1 MKANRL
7 RLEKKF
13 DVIERAGGIKLPHMK
28 SGSGISFTY
37 WERLNVIFSLPA
49 FLFGFVYYIYHGLWK
64 KSLILVAFCL
74 ASIELLDIIFIR
86 YPSIYELWYGFS
98 YLITPMVFA
107 LRANG
112 DLYTEYRLNK
122 NVNNSLWSDAMHR
135 LTRNKAAMLG
145 ACILILL
152 ITLAALAPWIAPYS
166 YSYQDLNLGA
176 SPPSADHLLGTDVL
190 GRDLLSRILYGARIS
205 LLVGFVA
212 TGVALVIG
220 VSWGIIAGYA
230 GGKVDS
236 IMMRIVDVLYG
247 LPFIIFIILLMVI
260 FGRNLWL
267 LFGAIG
273 AVEWLTMAR
282 IVRGQ
287 VIGLKNQEFVMA
299 AKAMGVS
306 NLSMFRRHL
315 LPNIL
320 GPIAVYATLT
330 IPQVMLLEGFLSF
343 LGLGIQPPMSS
354 WGTLIKDGVES
365 MEEYSWLLIY
375 PGLTFT
381 ITLFALNFF
390 GDGLRDALDPKTTDN

>member
-1 MKANRL
+1 M
-7 RLEKKF
+7 
-13 DVIERAGGIKLPHMK
+13 
-28 SGSGISFTY
+28 SQSS
-37 WERLNVIFSLPA
+37 
-49 FLFGFVYYIYHGLWK
+49 
-64 KSLILVAFCL
+64 
-74 ASIELLDIIFIR
+74 
-86 YPSIYELWYGFS
+86 
-98 YLITPMVFA
+98 
-107 LRANG
+107 
-112 DLYTEYRLNK
+112 
-122 NVNNSLWSDAMHR
+122 SLWSDAIRR
-135 LTRNKAAMLG
+135 LFKNKAAVAG
-145 ACILILL
+145 AFILL
-152 ITLAALAPWIAPYS
+152 VLIVLAAFAPWIAPYP
-166 YSYQDLNLGA
+166 YAYQNLDLGA
-176 SPPSADHLLGTDVL
+176 SPPSSVHLLGPDVI

-205 LLVGFVA
+205 LLVGFIA
-212 TGVALVIG
+212 TTVALIIG

-236 IMMRIVDVLYG
+236 VMMRIVDILYG

-267 LFGAIG
+267 LFLAIG

-282 IVRGQ
+282 IVRAQ
-287 VIGLKNQEFVMA
+287 VLSLKNQEFVLA
-299 AKAMGVS
+299 AQAMGVS
-306 NLSMFRRHL
+306 NFAMFKRHL

-320 GPIAVYATLT
+320 GPVAVYATLT

-375 PGLTFT
+375 PGITFT

>member
-1 MKANRL
+1 MSR
-7 RLEKKF
+7 
-13 DVIERAGGIKLPHMK
+13 
-28 SGSGISFTY
+28 SST
-37 WERLNVIFSLPA
+37 
-49 FLFGFVYYIYHGLWK
+49 
-64 KSLILVAFCL
+64 
-74 ASIELLDIIFIR
+74 
-86 YPSIYELWYGFS
+86 
-98 YLITPMVFA
+98 
-107 LRANG
+107 
-112 DLYTEYRLNK
+112 
-122 NVNNSLWSDAMHR
+122 LWSDAIYR
-135 LTRNKAAMLG
+135 LTRNKAAMFG
-145 ACILILL
+145 AFILFILILC
-152 ITLAALAPWIAPYS
+152 AALAPWIAPYS
-166 YSYQDLNLGA
+166 YSFQNLELGA
-176 SPPSADHLLGTDVL
+176 SPPSAAHILGTDVL

-220 VSWGIIAGYA
+220 VSWGIVAGYA
-230 GGKVDS
+230 GGKIDS
-236 IMMRIVDVLYG
+236 VMMRIVDILYG

-306 NLSMFRRHL
+306 NFSMFRKHL

-375 PGLTFT
+375 PGITFT

>member
-1 MKANRL
+1 MS
-7 RLEKKF
+7 
-13 DVIERAGGIKLPHMK
+13 K
-28 SGSGISFTY
+28 SST
-37 WERLNVIFSLPA
+37 
-49 FLFGFVYYIYHGLWK
+49 
-64 KSLILVAFCL
+64 
-74 ASIELLDIIFIR
+74 
-86 YPSIYELWYGFS
+86 
-98 YLITPMVFA
+98 
-107 LRANG
+107 
-112 DLYTEYRLNK
+112 
-122 NVNNSLWSDAMHR
+122 LWSDAIYR
-135 LTRNKAAMLG
+135 LTRNKAAMFG
-145 ACILILL
+145 AFILFVLILC
-152 ITLAALAPWIAPYS
+152 AALAPWIAPYS
-166 YSYQDLNLGA
+166 YSFQNLELGA
-176 SPPSADHLLGTDVL
+176 SPPSAAHILGTDVL

-220 VSWGIIAGYA
+220 VSWGIVAGYA

-267 LFGAIG
+267 LFGAIV

-306 NLSMFRRHL
+306 NISMFRKHL

>member
-1 MKANRL
+1 
-7 RLEKKF
+7 
-13 DVIERAGGIKLPHMK
+13 
-28 SGSGISFTY
+28 
-37 WERLNVIFSLPA
+37 
-49 FLFGFVYYIYHGLWK
+49 
-64 KSLILVAFCL
+64 
-74 ASIELLDIIFIR
+74 
-86 YPSIYELWYGFS
+86 
-98 YLITPMVFA
+98 
-107 LRANG
+107 
-112 DLYTEYRLNK
+112 
-122 NVNNSLWSDAMHR
+122 
-135 LTRNKAAMLG
+135 
-145 ACILILL
+145 
-152 ITLAALAPWIAPYS
+152 
-166 YSYQDLNLGA
+166 
-176 SPPSADHLLGTDVL
+176 L

-212 TGVALVIG
+212 TGVALIIG

-230 GGKVDS
+230 GGRVDS

-287 VIGLKNQEFVMA
+287 VMGLKNQEFVMA
-299 AKAMGVS
+299 ARAMGVS
-306 NLSMFRRHL
+306 NFSMFRKHL

-365 MEEYSWLLIY
+365 MEEHSWLLIY
-375 PGLTFT
+375 PGVTFT

>member
-1 MKANRL
+1 M
-7 RLEKKF
+7 
-13 DVIERAGGIKLPHMK
+13 
-28 SGSGISFTY
+28 S
-37 WERLNVIFSLPA
+37 
-49 FLFGFVYYIYHGLWK
+49 
-64 KSLILVAFCL
+64 
-74 ASIELLDIIFIR
+74 
-86 YPSIYELWYGFS
+86 
-98 YLITPMVFA
+98 
-107 LRANG
+107 
-112 DLYTEYRLNK
+112 
-122 NVNNSLWSDAMHR
+122 NSSTLWSDAIYR
-135 LTRNKAAMLG
+135 LTRNKAAMFG
-145 ACILILL
+145 AFILL
-152 ITLAALAPWIAPYS
+152 ILIACAALAPWIAPYS
-166 YSYQDLNLGA
+166 YSFQNLELGA
-176 SPPSADHLLGTDVL
+176 SSPSAEHILGTDVL

-230 GGKVDS
+230 GGKIDS

-287 VIGLKNQEFVMA
+287 VMGLKNQEFVMA

-306 NLSMFRRHL
+306 NFSMFRKHL

-375 PGLTFT
+375 PGITFT

>member
-1 MKANRL
+1 MK
-7 RLEKKF
+7 
-13 DVIERAGGIKLPHMK
+13 
-28 SGSGISFTY
+28 
-37 WERLNVIFSLPA
+37 
-49 FLFGFVYYIYHGLWK
+49 
-64 KSLILVAFCL
+64 
-74 ASIELLDIIFIR
+74 
-86 YPSIYELWYGFS
+86 
-98 YLITPMVFA
+98 
-107 LRANG
+107 
-112 DLYTEYRLNK
+112 
-122 NVNNSLWSDAMHR
+122 NNSLWSDALYR
-135 LTRNKAAMLG
+135 LSRNRAAMLG
-145 ACILILL
+145 GFVLIML
-152 ITLAALAPWIAPYS
+152 IICAALAPWIAPYS
-166 YSYQDLNLGA
+166 YSFQNLELGA
-176 SPPSADHLLGTDVL
+176 SPPSATHILGTDVL

-220 VSWGIIAGYA
+220 VSWGIVAGYF
-230 GGKVDS
+230 GGRVDS

-287 VIGLKNQEFVMA
+287 VIGLKNQEFVLA
-299 AKAMGVS
+299 AQAMGVS
-306 NLSMFRRHL
+306 NLSMFKRHL

-375 PGLTFT
+375 PGITFT

-390 GDGLRDALDPKTTDN
+390 GDGLRDALDPKTSDN